1 MFYFKMKEIH
11 IQRAIF
17 NMELYSYSTEVET
30 LLSKIQTNEVTVVAL
45 SPRCHRIVA
54 SLPHQTKPQWCNG
67 IRVNYMALSEF
78 HRK

>member
-1 MFYFKMKEIH
+1 MKEIH

-45 SPRCHRIVA
+45 SPRCVLA
-54 SLPHQTKPQWCNG
+54 PSNQTSMVQW
-67 IRVNYMALSEF
+67 Y
-78 HRK
+78 